1 MSALGQNKGHVIAL
15 DQLYVDAHAP
25 AYKQVKPGDTLYFVA
40 GSRKFIHVVNFEGT
54 SAQPIVMINLGGEVI
69 IDTDH
74 YFGIAIHHCRY
85 IKLTGSG
92 YPGQYY
98 GFKIKRVAQ
107 GAGIG
112 IGNLSSDVEVDHIS
126 IENTKIGGI
135 YAKTDPD
142 CTANTVRGA
151 FTQYNTVIHHN
162 YIAHTGDEGVY
173 VGSTKYTGQIV
184 NCNGKDT
191 LIMPILL
198 DGVKIYSN
206 IFKYTGWDGI
216 QVSSASKNCQIFDNT
231 VLYDSQLGVD
241 TQMSGIMLGGGS
253 KCDCYNNFI
262 SQGKGVGIESHGL
275 GGYRIFNNIIL
286 DAGRSYLPNDIS
298 KMKFGI
304 FVSDIS
310 TQKDSS
316 YYIQHN
322 NIINPKSEGI
332 RFSSILSKNNLIAA
346 NIIINPGNFDYYE
359 SGNTRFKGKDA
370 YIMFQS
376 ETSTATLAGNYLARD
391 ATNAGFTSLKMEEPN
406 DFKLV
411 KGSKMIDAISI
422 SPKTAILFDF
432 IRLARPSGLKSDIG
446 AFEYDTATSIG
457 ELNNE
462 KYGEVKLL
470 QNPAINLL
478 IFRLPEKSYSEI
490 FLKIYNINGE
500 MVLQR
505 RAFEIYHDL
514 PVIQADTSGIA
525 SGVYLYTIRTD
536 NHTYSGK
543 FLKW

>member
-1 MSALGQNKGHVIAL
+1 MGQNKGYIIPL
-15 DQLYVDAHAP
+15 DQLYVDAHDP
-25 AYKQVKPGDTLYFVA
+25 VYKQVKPGDTLYFVT

-54 SAQPIVMINLGGEVI
+54 ATLPIVMINLGGEVT

-74 YFGIAIHHCRY
+74 YFGISIHHCRH

-92 YPGQYY
+92 YPAQYY

-112 IGNLSSDVEVDHIS
+112 IGNLSSDVEIDHIS

-173 VGSTKYTGQIV
+173 VGSTKYTGQNV

-286 DAGRSYLPNDIS
+286 DAGRSYLPNDVS
-298 KMKFGI
+298 RMKFGI

-332 RFSSILSKNNLIAA
+332 RFSSIISKNNLIAA

-359 SGNTRFKGKDA
+359 NGNTRFKGKDA

-376 ETSTATLAGNYLARD
+376 EASTATLANNYLARD

-432 IRLARPSGLKSDIG
+432 IRLARPSGLKADIG
-446 AFEYDTATSIG
+446 AFEYDSTTSTG
-457 ELNNE
+457 NPENKE
-462 KYGEVKLL
+462 DGEVRLL

-478 IFRLPEKSYSEI
+478 IFKLPEKDYSEI
-490 FLKIYNINGE
+490 LLKIYTINGE
-500 MVLQR
+500 IVLQR
-505 RAFEIYHDL
+505 REHDIYTDQTA
-514 PVIQADTSGIA
+514 IQTDTSGFVP
-525 SGVYLYTIRTD
+525 GVYLYTIQTK
-536 NHTYSGK
+536 NHSYSGK
-543 FLKW
+543 FLNW